1 MMFFLSCGA
10 ISSTRLLLACN
21 NQAVQNPT
29 VCFPM
34 CVWAVI
40 PTLLHWQLY
49 QSQMPNLEQALDR
62 WWKLTEVVQPVI
74 SWFKCLHKLPLLYLQ
89 SVETSPCLVQP
100 KLCSLMKTFALSC
113 FNDSLGTEVECK
125 KPGSMNNVPE
135 GDRCLALK
143 AKLWH
148 QPHLQGYRTGSPL
161 CRWVQAW
168 DSPTGERHK
177 MTEPQ
182 NGLGC
187 KKP

>member
-1 MMFFLSCGA
+1 MCMSCNPHLVALTVVSKPNAKLGTSFGQVMEVDWSGTA
-10 ISSTRLLLACN
+10 SYLTPDLNVYTR
-21 NQAVQNPT
+21 
-29 VCFPM
+29 
-34 CVWAVI
+34 
-40 PTLLHWQLY
+40 
-49 QSQMPNLEQALDR
+49 
-62 WWKLTEVVQPVI
+62 
-74 SWFKCLHKLPLLYLQ
+74 KLPLLYLQ